1 MVLASRPV
9 IAITGGARGIGLAT
23 ARAMQ
28 RAGARVAIGD
38 VDRAAAMSAAAAIAA
53 DVLAAELDVSDE
65 ASFRAFL
72 GQVEA
77 ELGPIDVLVNN
88 AGIMPIG
95 PFLEESVETARRVLE
110 INLLGCLI
118 GMKAALPA
126 MLARGSGQ
134 VINVASAAGKAPV
147 PGGLSY
153 GASKAAVVSAT
164 ETARVEFAG
173 RGVSFTCVMPSFTNT
188 ELIAGTRGTRFVR
201 TVEPEDVAEAIVAA
215 VEDPRP
221 DVYVPGAVG
230 AILKLTPLLGR
241 RVRDTINR
249 GLKADRTFLEID
261 QDARAAYDRRIESG
275 QAPAALPAGDAAPIG
290 LGGD

>member
-1 MVLASRPV
+1 
-9 IAITGGARGIGLAT
+9 
-23 ARAMQ
+23 MQ